1 MKKLNRLLLINW
13 HYFSKQIVD
22 LGEINFLTGAN
33 TAGKSTVI
41 DALQVVLMGETRSS
55 AFNRAASKKSER
67 TLKSYLIGSMGEDIE
82 SGIKSIR
89 GGKDFTS
96 YLVVECYDN
105 IKDEYFCFG
114 AVFDVYSDGSDIKK
128 RFFYLRDR
136 LPNEQFIS
144 GGYAMDTVELAEYFK
159 KNYPQRH
166 QITGT
171 IQTYQELVLSK
182 LNVHDRK
189 LFSMLKKAIS
199 FEPINDIE
207 KFITE
212 NVCDTDDEND
222 IDIAAMQE
230 NISYYMR
237 QEELAKVFEQKLEAL
252 EQIRNAFTEVKRFS
266 AQKKRQQFLI
276 DYANYEM
283 AGSELKKAEAESEQ
297 YDKDIQEFSDRYKA
311 LEELITKL
319 EQEKKDLENE
329 RNKYRSENNVDRLE
343 EDIKRYETALKEA
356 DNKIGSFVLSVRR
369 NCEKW
374 LGIISLAQAAVSTQ
388 EFDELCSRLSESLN
402 RLENI
407 REENIGD
414 HSVSFFGEISSQFN
428 SVRHYVYPVLSEATE
443 DIKKAVLQRHELETA
458 IKKLES
464 GIMQYPAKAQA
475 FKDAVAYGLYKKYGH
490 TVNVDFFADLID
502 VTDEEWHNAVEGYL
516 NTQRMNLIIEPEYFR
531 DAYNIYKEKRHEIGA
546 YEYRIVDCDKVLKA
560 NRNIVQDS
568 LSDVVSSD
576 NIYATAYA
584 EYLMGSVTRC
594 YDDKKIREHK
604 RSVTRECMI
613 YSGFSVGSLNKNA
626 YSSPYIGR
634 DSLEKQIAIKRRDL
648 EAIIAK
654 IADLSSIETALKP
667 IIEQN
672 WFLSDE
678 YISSTVKDIF
688 DINERRAND
697 RTELDK
703 LHRLYESLDLFW
715 ITEMNNKIED
725 KDIEIKAAYKDKEET
740 AKFISDYNNEKERT
754 ITQKIP
760 AIKQEIKR
768 CKELINERY
777 DEEYISSIKSGYYD
791 AELKKR
797 GTPQAVA
804 NGFESPL
811 KQTETLLKDKCD
823 DVINL
828 RSEYNRVQNVSFSFS
843 DPFNNTDYE
852 NEYVKI
858 KDTELPKYR
867 EEIRRA
873 KEDAM
878 AQFKSDFLYKLQ
890 RNINEAIDRIDELNR
905 ALKNARFGNDTYR
918 FKVEPAPEYRE
929 YYDMIM
935 SDLLMNGDNTLFSYE
950 FTNKYQSTL
959 DSLFSQIISLSD
971 NDCENAARN
980 IEMFS
985 KYTTYL
991 SFDLYSTDINGT
1003 TVKLSRSM
1011 FTNSGGETQT
1021 PFYIAV
1027 LASFA
1032 QLYKVN
1038 DNKDTGNT
1046 FRLVIF
1052 DEAFSNMDSE
1062 RSRESIKLLKYFKLQ
1077 AIICAPSDKAA
1088 NIAPIVDST
1097 LLVNKEKV
1105 KNGYRSS
1112 IIKWTKEMSDS
1123 YGSSQTDT

>member
-89 GGKDFTS
+89 GVKDFTS

-329 RNKYRSENNVDRLE
+329 RNKYRSENNVDRME

-443 DIKKAVLQRHELETA
+443 DIKKAVLQRQELEMA

-576 NIYATAYA
+576 NIYAKAYA

-703 LHRLYESLDLFW
+703 LHRLYKSLDLFW

-760 AIKQEIKR
+760 AVKQEIKR

-867 EEIRRA
+867 EEIKRA

>member
-22 LGEINFLTGAN
+22 FGDINFLTGAN

-82 SGIKSIR
+82 NGIKSIR

-128 RFFYLRDR
+128 RFFYLRGR

-189 LFSMLKKAIS
+189 MFSMLKKAIS

-207 KFITE
+207 NFITE

-222 IDIAAMQE
+222 IDIATMQE

-237 QEELAKVFEQKLEAL
+237 QEELAKVFEKKLEAL
-252 EQIRNAFTEVKRFS
+252 EQIRNAFSEVKRFF

-276 DYANYEM
+276 DYAAYET
-283 AGSELKKAEAESEQ
+283 AESELKNAEAESEQ
-297 YDKDIQEFSDRYKA
+297 YDKDIQGFSERYRA
-311 LEELITKL
+311 LEGIITKL
-319 EQEKKDLENE
+319 EQDKKELEHE
-329 RNKYRSENNVDRLE
+329 RNKYRLENNVDRLE

-374 LGIISLAQAAVSTQ
+374 LDIICSAQAAVATQ
-388 EFDELCSRLSESLN
+388 EFDELCSRLCESIN

-407 REENIGD
+407 REDNIGD
-414 HSVSFFGEISSQFN
+414 HSVGFFRDISSQYN
-428 SVRHYVYPVLSEATE
+428 SIKMYASPVWAETAGKLIKVRQ
-443 DIKKAVLQRHELETA
+443 DRQELEAA
-458 IKKLES
+458 IEKLES
-464 GIMQYPAKAQA
+464 GIMQYPEKAQA

-502 VTDEEWHNAVEGYL
+502 VSNDEWHNAVEGYL

-576 NIYATAYA
+576 NIYAKAYA

-594 YDDKKIREHK
+594 YDDKKIREHR

-634 DSLEKQIAIKRRDL
+634 DSLEKQITIKRRDL
-648 EAIIAK
+648 EAIMAK

-667 IIEQN
+667 IIEQD

-703 LHRLYESLDLFW
+703 LHQLYESLDLFW

-740 AKFISDYNNEKERT
+740 AKFISNYKNEKERT

-760 AIKQEIKR
+760 AIKQEIKQ
-768 CKELINERY
+768 CKERINERY

-811 KQTETLLKDKCD
+811 KQTETLLKDKCE

-843 DPFNNTDYE
+843 DPFNNNDYE

-867 EEIRRA
+867 EEIKKA

-890 RNINEAIDRIDELNR
+890 RNINDAIDRIDELNR

-929 YYDMIM
+929 YYDMIT

-959 DSLFSQIISLSD
+959 DSLFSQIICLSD
-971 NDCENAARN
+971 NDRENAARN

-1003 TVKLSRSM
+1003 TVKLSKSM
-1011 FTNSGGETQT
+1011 STNSGGETQT

-1038 DNKDTGNT
+1038 DNKETGNT

-1052 DEAFSNMDSE
+1052 DEAFSNMDNE
-1062 RSRESIKLLKYFKLQ
+1062 RSRESIKLLKCFKLQ

-1097 LLVNKEKV
+1097 LLVNKEMG

-1123 YGSSQTDT
+1123 YGSSQTDN

>member
-1 MKKLNRLLLINW
+1 
-13 HYFSKQIVD
+13 
-22 LGEINFLTGAN
+22 
-33 TAGKSTVI
+33 
-41 DALQVVLMGETRSS
+41 
-55 AFNRAASKKSER
+55 
-67 TLKSYLIGSMGEDIE
+67 
-82 SGIKSIR
+82 
-89 GGKDFTS
+89 
-96 YLVVECYDN
+96 
-105 IKDEYFCFG
+105 
-114 AVFDVYSDGSDIKK
+114 
-128 RFFYLRDR
+128 
-136 LPNEQFIS
+136 
-144 GGYAMDTVELAEYFK
+144 
-159 KNYPQRH
+159 
-166 QITGT
+166 
-171 IQTYQELVLSK
+171 
-182 LNVHDRK
+182 
-189 LFSMLKKAIS
+189 
-199 FEPINDIE
+199 
-207 KFITE
+207 
-212 NVCDTDDEND
+212 
-222 IDIAAMQE
+222 
-230 NISYYMR
+230 
-237 QEELAKVFEQKLEAL
+237 
-252 EQIRNAFTEVKRFS
+252 
-266 AQKKRQQFLI
+266 
-276 DYANYEM
+276 
-283 AGSELKKAEAESEQ
+283 
-297 YDKDIQEFSDRYKA
+297 
-311 LEELITKL
+311 
-319 EQEKKDLENE
+319 
-329 RNKYRSENNVDRLE
+329 
-343 EDIKRYETALKEA
+343 
-356 DNKIGSFVLSVRR
+356 
-369 NCEKW
+369 
-374 LGIISLAQAAVSTQ
+374 
-388 EFDELCSRLSESLN
+388 
-402 RLENI
+402 
-407 REENIGD
+407 
-414 HSVSFFGEISSQFN
+414 
-428 SVRHYVYPVLSEATE
+428 
-443 DIKKAVLQRHELETA
+443 
-458 IKKLES
+458 
-464 GIMQYPAKAQA
+464 
-475 FKDAVAYGLYKKYGH
+475 
-490 TVNVDFFADLID
+490 
-502 VTDEEWHNAVEGYL
+502 
-516 NTQRMNLIIEPEYFR
+516 
-531 DAYNIYKEKRHEIGA
+531 
-546 YEYRIVDCDKVLKA
+546 
-560 NRNIVQDS
+560 
-568 LSDVVSSD
+568 
-576 NIYATAYA
+576 
-584 EYLMGSVTRC
+584 MGSVTRC

-654 IADLSSIETALKP
+654 ISDLSSIETALKP
-667 IIEQN
+667 IIEQD

-678 YISSTVKDIF
+678 YISSTVKGIF

-697 RTELDK
+697 RTELNK
-703 LHRLYESLDLFW
+703 LHQLYESLDLFW
-715 ITEMNNKIED
+715 ITEMNNKIEN

-740 AKFISDYNNEKERT
+740 AKFISDYKNEKERT

-768 CKELINERY
+768 CKERINERY

-811 KQTETLLKDKCD
+811 KQTETLLKDKCE

-828 RSEYNRVQNVSFSFS
+828 RSEYNRVQNISFSFS
-843 DPFNNTDYE
+843 DPFNNNDYE

-867 EEIRRA
+867 EEIKKA

-890 RNINEAIDRIDELNR
+890 RNINDAIDRIDELNR

-929 YYDMIM
+929 YYDMIT

-959 DSLFSQIISLSD
+959 DSLFSQIICLSD
-971 NDCENAARN
+971 NDRENAARN

-1003 TVKLSRSM
+1003 TVKLSKSM
-1011 FTNSGGETQT
+1011 STNSGGETQT

-1038 DNKDTGNT
+1038 DNKETGNT

-1097 LLVNKEKV
+1097 LLVNKEMG

-1112 IIKWTKEMSDS
+1112 IMKWTKEMSDS

>member
-443 DIKKAVLQRHELETA
+443 DIKKAVLQRQELETA

>member
-105 IKDEYFCFG
+105 IKNEYFCFG

-189 LFSMLKKAIS
+189 MFSMLKKAIS

-212 NVCDTDDEND
+212 NVCDIDDEND
-222 IDIAAMQE
+222 IDIAAMHE

-319 EQEKKDLENE
+319 EQEKKDIENE
-329 RNKYRSENNVDRLE
+329 RNKYRLENNVDRLE

-374 LGIISLAQAAVSTQ
+374 LGIISSAQAAVTAQ

-407 REENIGD
+407 REDNIGN
-414 HSVSFFGEISSQFN
+414 HSVSFFGEISVQFN
-428 SVRHYVYPVLSEATE
+428 SLRSYVLPVLAETTGE
-443 DIKKAVLQRHELETA
+443 LKNAVSQRQELETA

-464 GIMQYPAKAQA
+464 GIMQYPAKAQV

-502 VTDEEWHNAVEGYL
+502 ITDDEWHNAVEGYL
-516 NTQRMNLIIEPEYFR
+516 NTQRMNLIIEPEFFR

-576 NIYATAYA
+576 NIYAKAYA
-584 EYLMGSVTRC
+584 EYLMGSVKRC

-678 YISSTVKDIF
+678 YISSTVNDIF
-688 DINERRAND
+688 ALNGRRAND
-697 RTELDK
+697 RIELDK
-703 LHRLYESLDLFW
+703 LRQLYESLDLFW
-715 ITEMNNKIED
+715 ITEMDNKINQKEHE
-725 KDIEIKAAYKDKEET
+725 KQIALNDKEET
-740 AKFISDYNNEKERT
+740 RSFIDRYKEEKEQT
-754 ITQKIP
+754 VTQKIP
-760 AIKQEIKR
+760 SIKQEIER

-843 DPFNNTDYE
+843 DPYNNNDYE
-852 NEYVKI
+852 KEYVKI

-867 EEIRRA
+867 EEIIRA

-890 RNINEAIDRIDELNR
+890 RNINEAIDRIDDLNR
-905 ALKNARFGNDTYR
+905 ALKNAHFGNDTYR
-918 FKVEPAPEYRE
+918 FKVEPAPEYKE

-971 NDCENAARN
+971 NDRENAARN

-1062 RSRESIKLLKYFKLQ
+1062 RSKESIKLLKYFKLQ

>member
-105 IKDEYFCFG
+105 IKNEYFCFG

-159 KNYPQRH
+159 KNYLQRH

-283 AGSELKKAEAESEQ
+283 AESKLKKAEAESEQ

-329 RNKYRSENNVDRLE
+329 RNKYRLENNVDRLE

-374 LGIISLAQAAVSTQ
+374 LGIICSAQAAVATQ
-388 EFDELCSRLSESLN
+388 DFDELCSRLSESLN

-443 DIKKAVLQRHELETA
+443 DIKKAALQSQELETA

-475 FKDAVAYGLYKKYGH
+475 FKNAVAYGLYKKYGH

-502 VTDEEWHNAVEGYL
+502 ITDDEWHNAVEGYL

-576 NIYATAYA
+576 NIYAKAYA

-613 YSGFSVGSLNKNA
+613 YSGFSVGSLNKNV

-760 AIKQEIKR
+760 AIIQEIKR
-768 CKELINERY
+768 CKELINKRY

-843 DPFNNTDYE
+843 DAFNNTDYE

-867 EEIRRA
+867 EEIKRA

-890 RNINEAIDRIDELNR
+890 RNIKEAIDRIDELNR
-905 ALKNARFGNDTYR
+905 ALKNAHFGNDTYR
-918 FKVEPAPEYRE
+918 FKVEPASEYRE

-971 NDCENAARN
+971 NDRENAARN

-1097 LLVNKEKV
+1097 LLVNKEMG
-1105 KNGYRSS
+1105 KNGYRSR